1 MVRWLNSG
9 PEGGRR
15 ENDNVVL
22 RSIMG
27 VVTEYQCV
35 HAAFS
40 IVYIYPSVLQDVR
53 RSGGEWGEF
62 PFQKPYEKVSK
73 AGQSPHH
80 EATHGS
86 IYERFAART

>member
-1 MVRWLNSG
+1 MVAEVVRWLNSG

-62 PFQKPYEKVSK
+62 PTSGNFDALLCRMLNMNFREFPY
-73 AGQSPHH
+73 
-80 EATHGS
+80 
-86 IYERFAART
+86 

>member
-1 MVRWLNSG
+1 MVAEVVRWLNSG

-62 PFQKPYEKVSK
+62 PDVGKFRRPLMQDVGYELPRISLPETV
-73 AGQSPHH
+73 
-80 EATHGS
+80 
-86 IYERFAART
+86 